1 MKRFRV
7 NVDGSNS
14 LIIEAN
20 SEEEARKIAKS
31 KILTSELS
39 SDVDKILFDY
49 ETGIPNIRGLRS
61 KLGRTEITKG
71 PNPFAEQDQVATN
84 ILGTSGF
91 TRDSRGR
98 LAVTHEGL
106 EELGLPELQKFVTLR
121 DGTKIA
127 KNVIIDEREVNF
139 GRDLSD
145 FSGVVG
151 PIAGAII
158 MMSPQLR
165 LAKIVSSFLGS
176 GRAARII
183 QAAVGSAAGKGG
195 EEALDA
201 AEGFQLQDRNELAQ
215 TLGQEALLGGFG
227 QGLGEGLGLLYGS
240 MFGKKAPF
248 DNLRF
253 IQQANLG
260 RSIIDLMKL
269 DKNLGR
275 EATEAEIKKA
285 IKAGQIEVFAER
297 AVPSQDA
304 LNRAIPGRF
313 QKIAET
319 VLGDART
326 GKTKKYLNA
335 ELNKL
340 LRLID
345 SDQNN
350 LSAYIDEVT
359 KGSLDEQITAKYT
372 ALSQAD
378 ENVKKQLSS
387 LLDDVL
393 ENVAGPKALSETS
406 GGILSSREIGA
417 EIQNTLQSARE
428 MIQTNYG
435 GQYKQLNRLF
445 GDLIDFKT
453 PPRFKNRDEVVAA
466 RDAGELTDEQMLD
479 ALTTTEEA
487 LQASVQVELYNGIRP
502 ILNELRNDL
511 NALKARL
518 PDDFGASEADA
529 TIASVYGKGIK
540 MLDDY
545 DAMYEGTLRIAR
557 GEADSAKS
565 LLSTNP
571 NMQLNQSNFMNF
583 IDVPFLEKSRNVL
596 SELLNAKHAG
606 LFGGSQEAFLTR
618 IIKAIDDRHL
628 EFSDPGKSIF
638 SAVEDPNFY
647 KGIVG
652 DTGIGRQSAKKV
664 STLVRS
670 LRDVNRGYAE
680 DMNAFANLKV
690 KKMISES
697 FKGGTD
703 ADDIYQTVIKG
714 NISGNDLDKI
724 FRGLREYDDYLK
736 IMKPDEAPSNKA
748 EELRQGLIRR
758 FFNQTA
764 VKNTD
769 GVTENID
776 FTKFARDVKR
786 LYANDREKAN
796 VLFGKDANYV
806 FRTMDEL
813 EKLNVNIKA
822 KDLSVL
828 IKQFNKEK
836 GLGKTEAFMQELE
849 QLAKTRSELEI
860 FQSNRILRDLPNLS
874 TDEVVAAAFRPKN
887 ASAIRALEE
896 TLDPSDFARIQQA
909 SMGKIL
915 EKAID
920 APGKGTGRITDIFK
934 PENLKSAL
942 DAYGDDTLE
951 AMFGSETKNAL
962 RAFEQGMRS
971 LTAGEVGRGG
981 TAGTLV
987 AAGIAAG
994 ALNLAMLPTIIGL
1007 GIMKTV
1013 MGNATFLKIAAKTDK
1028 GSIVKAIDAIE
1039 RAGRQFGIRLLVP
1052 SDQLQVQIDNLTK
1065 GAEEEGQALLEELN
1079 PLEAL
1084 ESERKTLRDLRDTIT
1099 IPQRTTNIPMP
1110 QITPVA
1116 TGPLTAAT
1124 DFDDRVEFAERLA
1137 GRRII

>member
-106 EELGLPELQKFVTLR
+106 EELGLPELQKFVTLS

-176 GRAARII
+176 GRAARIV

-378 ENVKKQLSS
+378 ENVKKQLST

-406 GGILSSREIGA
+406 GGVLSSREIGA

-435 GQYKQLNRLF
+435 SQYKQLNRLF

-453 PPRFKNRDEVVAA
+453 PPRFKNRDEVVRA
-466 RDAGELTDEQMLD
+466 RDAGELTESPGIDD
-479 ALTTTEEA
+479 FTKTEEA

-557 GEADSAKS
+557 GEADSAKT
-565 LLSTNP
+565 LLEIDP
-571 NMQLNQSNFMNF
+571 NMQLNQNNFMNF

-628 EFSDPGKSIF
+628 EFSEPGKSIF

-652 DTGIGRQSAKKV
+652 DTGIGRQSGKKV

-796 VLFGKDANYV
+796 VLFGKDADYV

-896 TLDPSDFARIQQA
+896 TLDPADFARIQQA

-1065 GAEEEGQALLEELN
+1065 EAGEEGQALLEELN

>member
-20 SEEEARKIAKS
+20 NEEEARKIAKS
-31 KILTSELS
+31 RILTSELS
-39 SDVDKILFDY
+39 GDVDKILFDY

-84 ILGTSGF
+84 ILGTRGF

-106 EELGLPELQKFVTLR
+106 EELGLPELQKFVTLS

-285 IKAGQIEVFAER
+285 VKAGKIEVFSAR

-350 LSAYIDEVT
+350 LSAYIDEIT

-378 ENVKKQLSS
+378 ENVKKQLST
-387 LLDDVL
+387 LLDDVF
-393 ENVAGPKALSETS
+393 ENVAGSKALSETS
-406 GGILSSREIGA
+406 GGILSSSEIGQQ
-417 EIQNTLQSARE
+417 IQNTLQSANQMVKTHYGNQYRE
-428 MIQTNYG
+428 LD
-435 GQYKQLNRLF
+435 KLF

-453 PPRFKNRDEVVAA
+453 PPKYKNRNEVDAA
-466 RDAGELTDEQMLD
+466 QEAGEITQEQ
-479 ALTTTEEA
+479 AFEAYKTTEEA

-502 ILNELRNDL
+502 ILKSLRDELSNKRVSL
-511 NALKARL
+511 G
-518 PDDFGASEADA
+518 DDFAGTELDANVASIYAQ
-529 TIASVYGKGIK
+529 TMK

-545 DAMYEGTLRIAR
+545 DAMYQRTMAIAR
-557 GEADSAKS
+557 GESDSVKTV
-565 LLSTNP
+565 LSFDP
-571 NMQLNQSNFMNF
+571 NIKVTTDDYMNF
-583 IDVPFLEKSRNVL
+583 IDVPFLEKTRNLL
-596 SELLNAKHAG
+596 SNALSAKHS
-606 LFGGSQEAFLTR
+606 LLIGGNNEAILN
-618 IIKAIDDRHL
+618 IVIKALDDRHL
-628 EFSDPGKSIF
+628 EFSRPLQSVF

-647 KGIVG
+647 KGIIG
-652 DTGIGRQSAKKV
+652 DTGIGRQSGQKV
-664 STLVRS
+664 SKLVRS

-680 DMNAFANLKV
+680 NMNAFANLKV

-697 FKGGTD
+697 FKGGID
-703 ADDIYQTVIKG
+703 ADDIYSTIIKG
-714 NISGNDLDKI
+714 NISGNDLNKI
-724 FRGLREYDDYLK
+724 FSGLRSYDDYLK
-736 IMKPDEAPSNKA
+736 IMRPDEPVSNKA

-764 VKNTD
+764 LKNTD

-786 LYANDREKAN
+786 LYASDREKAN
-796 VLFGKDANYV
+796 ILFGKDADYI

-887 ASAIRALEE
+887 ASNIRALEE
-896 TLDPSDFARIQQA
+896 TLDPADFARIQQA

-1013 MGNATFLKIAAKTDK
+1013 MGNATFLKVAAKTDK

-1116 TGPLTAAT
+1116 TGPLTAQT